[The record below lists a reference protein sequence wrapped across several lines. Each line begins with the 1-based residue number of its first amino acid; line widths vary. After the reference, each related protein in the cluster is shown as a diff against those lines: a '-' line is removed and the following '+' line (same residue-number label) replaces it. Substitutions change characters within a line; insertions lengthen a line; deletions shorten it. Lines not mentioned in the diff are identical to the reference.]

1 MKSKKDNKTIDM
13 FECHHTWFL
22 FLNAMIWDGTLAK
35 IQDEC
40 AHSLSVFS
48 ILRGAADYDS
58 GLCSMGTALIA
69 EKAGCSRGSITNAIR
84 VLENEGLIKVIGG
97 GQGKRP
103 VYRLFDK
110 VGIKHKGDD
119 AGEMLIPYKPK
130 QTFDRVDDIQAFRK
144 MGEMPPRAVAA
155 GVNLNITINI
165 TKIDKAENVFTFT
178 DDTAKG
184 LAQLEAMEDGP
195 YKALALR
202 QLKGKI
208 ESMEAEISKNQDF
221 EQSIQN
227 LQALFEPRDEIE
239 SKPNID
245 FDKVE
250 WLDADDVFTQ
260 GRKKKSLSSA

>member
-1 MKSKKDNKTIDM
+1 MKSKKDKHTIDM
-13 FECHHTWFL
+13 FECNHTWFL
-22 FLNAMIWDGTLAK
+22 FLNAMILDGTLAK
-35 IQDEC
+35 IQEEC
-40 AHSLSVFS
+40 AHSLSVFT
-48 ILRGAADYDS
+48 ILRGNCDYDS
-58 GLCSMGTALIA
+58 GLCSMGTTLIA
-69 EKAGCSRGSITNAIR
+69 SKAGCSRGSVSNAIA
-84 VLENEGLIKVIGG
+84 VLEKEGLIKVIGG

-110 VGIKHKGDD
+110 VGIRHKGDD
-119 AGEMLIPYKPK
+119 AGNMLIPYKPK

-144 MGEMPPRAVAA
+144 IGEMPPRAVAA

-165 TKIDKAENVFTFT
+165 TKVDKAENVFTFT

-195 YKALALR
+195 YKAMALR

-227 LQALFEPRDEIE
+227 LQSLFEAREDAE
-239 SKPNID
+239 SKPELD

-250 WLDADDVFTQ
+250 WVDADDMFAQ
-260 GRKKKSLSSA
+260 GRKKKSLPSA